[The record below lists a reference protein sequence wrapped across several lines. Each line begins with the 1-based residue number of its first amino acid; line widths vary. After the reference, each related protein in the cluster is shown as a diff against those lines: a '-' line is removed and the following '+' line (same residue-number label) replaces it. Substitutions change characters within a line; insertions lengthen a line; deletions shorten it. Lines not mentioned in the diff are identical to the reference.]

1 MSDEKKNN
9 DIQVIVPYSV
19 LVGLLEAPKQ
29 LEEMRAMLKHHS
41 RLIGSIRGQL
51 IEVIDKLREM
61 QQ

>member
-1 MSDEKKNN
+1 MTDEKKKD
-9 DIQVIVPYSV
+9 DIQVLVPYSV

-29 LEEMRAMLKHHS
+29 LEEMRTTLKHHN

-51 IEVIDKLREM
+51 IEVIDKLREL

>member
-1 MSDEKKNN
+1 MADDKKKD
-9 DIQVIVPYSV
+9 DIQVLVPYSV

-29 LEEMRAMLKHHS
+29 MEEITAMIKHHN

-51 IEVIDKLREM
+51 IEVIDKLREI

>member
-1 MSDEKKNN
+1 MADDKKKD
-9 DIQVIVPYSV
+9 DIQVLVPYSV
-19 LVGLLEAPKQ
+19 LLGLLEAPKQ
-29 LEEMRAMLKHHS
+29 MEEMKAMLKHHN